1 MKLELPQENVLA
13 KVVPMPN
20 NGSPELV
27 PVQKTL
33 LANGELVS
41 WFMFQKIK
49 YVWDDNKRTFRG
61 IDFPVNR
68 TFGQYK
74 QVKGHQDDK
83 DVEEAVKVYGN
94 NQMEMAVPEFLELF
108 IERATAPFFVF
119 QIFSVGL
126 WCLDQYMYYS
136 LFTLFML
143 VVFECTLVQQQLR
156 NMAEIRKMGNK
167 PSMVNV
173 YRNSKWRQTMS
184 DQLTPGDLI
193 SICRSKNDTY
203 VPW

>member
-1 MKLELPQENVLA
+1 
-13 KVVPMPN
+13 MPN

-27 PVQKTL
+27 AVQTTRVDDGDL
-33 LANGELVS
+33 IS

-61 IDFPVNR
+61 IDFPVNK
-68 TFGQYK
+68 TFGEYK
-74 QVKGHQDDK
+74 KTKGHQDDK
-83 DVEEAVKVYGN
+83 DVDQAVKIYGN
-94 NQMEMAVPEFLELF
+94 NQMVMVVPEFMELF

-136 LFTLFML
+136 LFTLCML

-167 PSMVNV
+167 PSMINV
-173 YRNSKWRQTMS
+173 YRNSKWRQIPS
-184 DQLTPGDLI
+184 DQLTAGDMI
-193 SICRSKNDTY
+193 SICRSKDDTY

>member
-1 MKLELPQENVLA
+1 MKFELPQENVLA

-27 PVQKTL
+27 AIQKTTL
-33 LANGELVS
+33 DNGDVVS
-41 WFMFQKIK
+41 WFIFQKIK

-61 IDFPVNR
+61 IDFPVNK

-74 QVKGHQDDK
+74 QTKGHTDE
-83 DVEEAVKVYGN
+83 DVDRATKYYGN
-94 NQMEMAVPEFLELF
+94 NQMDMAVPEFLELF

-167 PSMVNV
+167 PNMVNV
-173 YRNSKWRQTMS
+173 YRNNKWRQIMS

-193 SICRSKNDTY
+193 SICRSKNDSF

>member
-1 MKLELPQENVLA
+1 MLA

-27 PVQKTL
+27 AVQKTIL
-33 LANGELVS
+33 DNGDVMS
-41 WFMFQKIK
+41 WFIFQKIK
-49 YVWDDNKRTFRG
+49 YIWDDNKRTFRG
-61 IDFPVNR
+61 IDFPVNK
-68 TFGQYK
+68 TYGQYK
-74 QVKGHQDDK
+74 QIKGHDDK
-83 DVEEAVKVYGN
+83 EVEQTVKYYGN

-126 WCLDQYMYYS
+126 WCLDQYVYYS

-167 PSMVNV
+167 PNMVNV
-173 YRNSKWRQTMS
+173 YRNNKWRQIMS
-184 DQLTPGDLI
+184 DQLTPGDMI
-193 SICRSKNDTY
+193 SICRNKNDSY